1 MLESSGSSVTG
12 SSVRK
17 RNLVKRQKKNEG
29 VDMINMLPEPL
40 ISRILS
46 FLPTKDAV
54 RTCVSSKK
62 WLFRW
67 TFITK
72 LDLDDTVF
80 YSPKRKNGGKM
91 FFMNF
96 VYRAL
101 LLTQS
106 KILES
111 VSLTVVNKYDV
122 SLLNTWVSN
131 ILIRDVRSLRIDTSF
146 EMPLTS
152 FASHSLFNSKF
163 LEELVLNM
171 KSCAIRVYDSDF
183 VHFGLLRILKL
194 SGILFTVDP
203 SYRTMNLSLPVLK
216 VFETTNCTW
225 LNAKCVT
232 LNVPLLESVIIV
244 QNAKSMS
251 YDTPKC
257 SMCFFASN
265 LIEFSYCGDGYI
277 SHYFKLQLELGL
289 VSGEVL
295 LGLLLKS
302 PVLKTLLFKGISK
315 FAKELLNSTAVP
327 DCLTYTLQVV
337 KFRKVHGCEHELWL
351 AKFFVEN
358 GLVLERMSFSLVSQ
372 WLGKSKIMEDFKEK
386 LFSFKRGFSFAF
398 IEFSYDD

>member
-131 ILIRDVRSLRIDTSF
+131 ILIRGVRSLHIDTSF
-146 EMPLTS
+146 EM
-152 FASHSLFNSKF
+152 
-163 LEELVLNM
+163 
-171 KSCAIRVYDSDF
+171 
-183 VHFGLLRILKL
+183 
-194 SGILFTVDP
+194 
-203 SYRTMNLSLPVLK
+203 
-216 VFETTNCTW
+216 
-225 LNAKCVT
+225 
-232 LNVPLLESVIIV
+232 
-244 QNAKSMS
+244 
-251 YDTPKC
+251 
-257 SMCFFASN
+257 
-265 LIEFSYCGDGYI
+265 
-277 SHYFKLQLELGL
+277 HYFKLLQSLLTHNASLNVTVNQCPINRDPET
-289 VSGEVL
+289 EFRAFVL
-295 LGLLLKS
+295 L
-302 PVLKTLLFKGISK
+302 
-315 FAKELLNSTAVP
+315 
-327 DCLTYTLQVV
+327 Q
-337 KFRKVHGCEHELWL
+337 
-351 AKFFVEN
+351 
-358 GLVLERMSFSLVSQ
+358 
-372 WLGKSKIMEDFKEK
+372 
-386 LFSFKRGFSFAF
+386 
-398 IEFSYDD
+398 EFSQVKYLKFEGYEVSILSKMCNHKLN

>member
-277 SHYFKLQLELGL
+277 SHYFKLLQSLLTHNASL
-289 VSGEVL
+289 NVTVSQCPINRDPETEFRAFVL
-295 LGLLLKS
+295 LQEFSQVKYLK
-302 PVLKTLLFKGISK
+302 F
-315 FAKELLNSTAVP
+315 E
-327 DCLTYTLQVV
+327 
-337 KFRKVHGCEHELWL
+337 GCE
-351 AKFFVEN
+351 
-358 GLVLERMSFSLVSQ
+358 VSILSKNVHHPL
-372 WLGKSKIMEDFKEK
+372 LGTPHHK
-386 LFSFKRGFSFAF
+386 LNMH
-398 IEFSYDD
+398 